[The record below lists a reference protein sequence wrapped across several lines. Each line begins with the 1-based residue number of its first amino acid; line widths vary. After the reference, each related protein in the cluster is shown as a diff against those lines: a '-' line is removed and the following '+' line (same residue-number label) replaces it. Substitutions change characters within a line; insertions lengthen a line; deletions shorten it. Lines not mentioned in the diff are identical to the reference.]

1 MEMNNFYY
9 QVDRLFE
16 EKKLNEAEEFMKE
29 TLAQA
34 EAESD
39 AGAVITV
46 CNELGGYYRAVSRYS
61 DGIPLYEK
69 ALKLMRDMGLA
80 RSEHYGTT
88 LVNYATTYTMAGDT
102 IKALNLYTEPAEIYP
117 EAGLGADYRLA
128 TLFNNM
134 SVLGQDLE
142 DYPQA
147 QEYLEKSLF
156 ILKGLEESEIEVAI
170 TYSNLANVYLA
181 MDRIDEAKV
190 SVKKALDL
198 FIGESG
204 DSDVHYA
211 GAVCTLGE
219 IYFKEADYEK
229 AAALFRESMKLT
241 ERDYGED
248 NLSYAVLCENLALCL
263 KELGDEEEA
272 LKFENKSY
280 EIKGR
285 IAI

>member
-69 ALKLMRDMGLA
+69 ALKLMCDMGLE

-102 IKALNLYTEPAEIYP
+102 TRALNLYTEAAEIYA

-134 SVLGQDLE
+134 SFLCQDLE

-147 QEYLEKSLF
+147 QEYLEKALF

-181 MDRIDEAKV
+181 MGQIDEAKV
-190 SVKKALDL
+190 TIKKAVDL

-229 AAALFRESMKLT
+229 AAALFREAMKLT
-241 ERDYGED
+241 ERDYGTE

-263 KELGDEEEA
+263 KELGGEEEA
-272 LKFENKSY
+272 SSLENKASD
-280 EIKGR
+280 IKER

>member
-80 RSEHYGTT
+80 HSEHYGTT

-102 IKALNLYTEPAEIYP
+102 IKALNLYTEAAEIYA

-134 SVLGQDLE
+134 SFLCQDLE

-229 AAALFRESMKLT
+229 AAALFREAMKLT

-263 KELGDEEEA
+263 KELGDDEEA
-272 LKFENKSY
+272 LSFENKASH
-280 EIKGR
+280 IKER

>member
-102 IKALNLYTEPAEIYP
+102 IKALNLYTEAAEIYA

-134 SVLGQDLE
+134 SFLCQDLE

-156 ILKGLEESEIEVAI
+156 ILKGHEESEIEVAI

-272 LKFENKSY
+272 LKFENKGSD
-280 EIKGR
+280 IKER

>member
-102 IKALNLYTEPAEIYP
+102 IKALNLYTEAAEIYA

-134 SVLGQDLE
+134 SFLCQDLE

-229 AAALFRESMKLT
+229 ASVLFREAMKLT
-241 ERDYGED
+241 ERDYGTE

>member
-9 QVDRLFE
+9 EVDRLFE
-16 EKKLNEAEEFMKE
+16 EKKIQEAEDFMKD

-34 EAESD
+34 DAEND

-69 ALKLMRDMGLA
+69 ALRLMRDMGLE

-88 LVNYATTYTMAGDT
+88 LVNFATTYTMAGD
-102 IKALNLYTEPAEIYP
+102 IVRALNLYTEAAEIYA
-117 EAGLGADYRLA
+117 EAGLGNDYRLA

-134 SVLGQDLE
+134 SFLCQDLE

-156 ILKGLEESEIEVAI
+156 ILKALEESEIEMAI

-181 MDRIDEAKV
+181 MDQISEAKV
-190 SVKKALDL
+190 TVKKALDL

-219 IYFKEADYEK
+219 IYFREADYEK
-229 AAALFRESMKLT
+229 AAALFREAMKLT
-241 ERDYGED
+241 ERDYGTD

-263 KELGDEEEA
+263 KDPDDEEEA
-272 LKFENKSY
+272 ARLKKTAS
-280 EIKGR
+280 EIKER

>member
-102 IKALNLYTEPAEIYP
+102 IKALNLYTEAAEIYA

-134 SVLGQDLE
+134 SFLCQDLE

-241 ERDYGED
+241 ERDYVED

>member
-1 MEMNNFYY
+1 
-9 QVDRLFE
+9 
-16 EKKLNEAEEFMKE
+16 MKD

-34 EAESD
+34 EAEND

-69 ALKLMRDMGLA
+69 ALRLMRDMGLE

-88 LVNYATTYTMAGDT
+88 LVNFATTYTMAGD
-102 IKALNLYTEPAEIYP
+102 IVRALNLYTEATEIYA
-117 EAGLGADYRLA
+117 EAGLGTDYRLA

-134 SVLGQDLE
+134 SFLCQDLE

-156 ILKGLEESEIEVAI
+156 ILKALEESEIEMAI

-181 MDRIDEAKV
+181 MDQISEAKV
-190 SVKKALDL
+190 TVKKALDL

-211 GAVCTLGE
+211 GAICTLGE
-219 IYFKEADYEK
+219 IYFREADYEK
-229 AAALFRESMKLT
+229 AAALFREAMKLT
-241 ERDYGED
+241 ERDYGTD

-263 KELGDEEEA
+263 NEQGDEEEA
-272 LKFENKSY
+272 ARLKKTAS
-280 EIKGR
+280 EIKER

>member
-34 EAESD
+34 ETESD

-80 RSEHYGTT
+80 HSEHYGTT

-102 IKALNLYTEPAEIYP
+102 IKALNLYTEAAEIYA

-134 SVLGQDLE
+134 SFLCQDLE

-272 LKFENKSY
+272 SSFENKASD
-280 EIKGR
+280 IKER

>member
-34 EAESD
+34 ETESD

-80 RSEHYGTT
+80 HSEHYGTT

-102 IKALNLYTEPAEIYP
+102 IKALNLYTEAAEIYA

-134 SVLGQDLE
+134 SFLCQDLE

>member
-69 ALKLMRDMGLA
+69 ALKLMCDMGLE

-102 IKALNLYTEPAEIYP
+102 IKALNLYTEAAEIYA

-134 SVLGQDLE
+134 SFLCQDLE

-147 QEYLEKSLF
+147 QEYLEKALF
-156 ILKGLEESEIEVAI
+156 ILKGLEESEIEMAT

-181 MDRIDEAKV
+181 MGQIDEAKV
-190 SVKKALDL
+190 TIKKAIDL

-204 DSDVHYA
+204 DSDIHYA

-229 AAALFRESMKLT
+229 AAALFREAMKLT
-241 ERDYGED
+241 ERDYGTE

-263 KELGDEEEA
+263 KELGGEEEA
-272 LKFENKSY
+272 SSLENKASD
-280 EIKGR
+280 IKER

>member
-80 RSEHYGTT
+80 HSEHYGTT

-102 IKALNLYTEPAEIYP
+102 IKALNLYTEAAEIYA

-134 SVLGQDLE
+134 SFLCQDLE

-229 AAALFRESMKLT
+229 AAALFREAMKLT

>member
-16 EKKLNEAEEFMKE
+16 EKKLMEAEDFMKE

-102 IKALNLYTEPAEIYP
+102 IKALNLYTEAAEIYA

-134 SVLGQDLE
+134 SFLCQDLE

-241 ERDYGED
+241 ERDDGED
-248 NLSYAVLCENLALCL
+248 SLSYAVLCENLALCL

>member
-102 IKALNLYTEPAEIYP
+102 IKALNLYTEAAEIYA
-117 EAGLGADYRLA
+117 EAGIGADYRLA

-134 SVLGQDLE
+134 SFLCQDLE

-241 ERDYGED
+241 ERDYGTD

-285 IAI
+285 IAL

>member
-1 MEMNNFYY
+1 
-9 QVDRLFE
+9 
-16 EKKLNEAEEFMKE
+16 
-29 TLAQA
+29 
-34 EAESD
+34 
-39 AGAVITV
+39 
-46 CNELGGYYRAVSRYS
+46 
-61 DGIPLYEK
+61 
-69 ALKLMRDMGLA
+69 MRDMGMA

-102 IKALNLYTEPAEIYP
+102 IKALNLYTEAAEIYA

-134 SVLGQDLE
+134 SFLCQDLE

-248 NLSYAVLCENLALCL
+248 NLSYAVLCENLVLCL
-263 KELGDEEEA
+263 KELGDDEEA
-272 LKFENKSY
+272 LSFENKASH
-280 EIKGR
+280 IKER

>member
-80 RSEHYGTT
+80 RSKHYGTT

-102 IKALNLYTEPAEIYP
+102 IKALNLYTEAAEIYA

-134 SVLGQDLE
+134 SFLCQDLE

-272 LKFENKSY
+272 MKFENKSY
-280 EIKGR
+280 EIKVR

>member
-9 QVDRLFE
+9 QLDRLFE
-16 EKKLNEAEEFMKE
+16 EKKLKEAEEFMKE

-69 ALKLMRDMGLA
+69 ALKLMRDMGLE

-102 IKALNLYTEPAEIYP
+102 IKALNLYTEAAEIYA

-134 SVLGQDLE
+134 SFLCQDLE

-181 MDRIDEAKV
+181 MGQIDEAKV
-190 SVKKALDL
+190 TVKKALDL

-229 AAALFRESMKLT
+229 ASALFREAMKLT
-241 ERDYGED
+241 ERDYGTD

-272 LKFENKSY
+272 LSFDNKASD
-280 EIKGR
+280 IKER

>member
-69 ALKLMRDMGLA
+69 ALKLMCDMGLE

-102 IKALNLYTEPAEIYP
+102 IKALNLYTEAAEIYA

-134 SVLGQDLE
+134 SFLCQDLE

-181 MDRIDEAKV
+181 MGQIDEAKV
-190 SVKKALDL
+190 TIKKAIDL

-204 DSDVHYA
+204 DSDIHYA

-229 AAALFRESMKLT
+229 AAALFREAMKLT
-241 ERDYGED
+241 ERDYGTE

-263 KELGDEEEA
+263 KELGGEEEA
-272 LKFENKSY
+272 SSLENKASD
-280 EIKGR
+280 IKER

>member
-9 QVDRLFE
+9 EVDRLFE
-16 EKKLNEAEEFMKE
+16 EKKIQEAEDFMKD

-34 EAESD
+34 EAEND

-69 ALKLMRDMGLA
+69 ALRLMRDMGLE

-88 LVNYATTYTMAGDT
+88 VVNFATTYTMAGD
-102 IKALNLYTEPAEIYP
+102 IVRALNLYTEATEIYA
-117 EAGLGADYRLA
+117 EAGLGTDYRLA

-134 SVLGQDLE
+134 SFLCQDLE

-156 ILKGLEESEIEVAI
+156 ILKALEESEIEMAI

-181 MDRIDEAKV
+181 MDQISEAKV
-190 SVKKALDL
+190 TVKKALDL

-211 GAVCTLGE
+211 GAICTLGE
-219 IYFKEADYEK
+219 IYFREADYEK
-229 AAALFRESMKLT
+229 AAALFREAMKLT
-241 ERDYGED
+241 ERDYGTD

-263 KELGDEEEA
+263 NEQGDEEEA
-272 LKFENKSY
+272 ARLKKTAS
-280 EIKGR
+280 EIKER

>member
-102 IKALNLYTEPAEIYP
+102 IKALNLYTEAAEIYA
-117 EAGLGADYRLA
+117 EAGLGLQAGNALQQHELLMPGFRRLP
-128 TLFNNM
+128 T
-134 SVLGQDLE
+134 G
-142 DYPQA
+142 
-147 QEYLEKSLF
+147 
-156 ILKGLEESEIEVAI
+156 
-170 TYSNLANVYLA
+170 
-181 MDRIDEAKV
+181 
-190 SVKKALDL
+190 
-198 FIGESG
+198 SG
-204 DSDVHYA
+204 ISGKISFYFE
-211 GAVCTLGE
+211 GA
-219 IYFKEADYEK
+219 
-229 AAALFRESMKLT
+229 
-241 ERDYGED
+241 
-248 NLSYAVLCENLALCL
+248 
-263 KELGDEEEA
+263 
-272 LKFENKSY
+272 
-280 EIKGR
+280 
-285 IAI
+285 

>member
-34 EAESD
+34 ETESD

-80 RSEHYGTT
+80 HSEHYGTT

-102 IKALNLYTEPAEIYP
+102 IKALNLYTEAAEIYA

-134 SVLGQDLE
+134 SFLCQDLE

-229 AAALFRESMKLT
+229 AAALFREAMKLT

-272 LKFENKSY
+272 SSFENKASH
-280 EIKGR
+280 IKER

>member
-9 QVDRLFE
+9 QVDKLFE
-16 EKKLNEAEEFMKE
+16 DKKIAEAEEFMKN

-34 EAESD
+34 EAEKD

-61 DGIPLYEK
+61 EGIPLYEK
-69 ALKLMRDMGLA
+69 ALRLMREMGLE

-88 LVNYATTYTMAGDT
+88 LVNFATTYTMAGDVV
-102 IKALNLYTEPAEIYP
+102 KALNLYTDAAEIFA
-117 EAGLGADYRLA
+117 EVGLGADYRLA

-134 SVLGQDLE
+134 SFLCQDLG

-147 QEYLEKSLF
+147 QEYLEKALF
-156 ILKGLEESEIEVAI
+156 ILKGLEESESEIAI

-181 MDRIDEAKV
+181 TGQMNEAKV
-190 SVKKALDL
+190 TVKKAIDL
-198 FIGESG
+198 FISESG

-219 IYFKEADYEK
+219 IYYKEADYDK
-229 AAALFRESMKLT
+229 AATLFKEAMKLT
-241 ERDYGED
+241 ERDYGTD
-248 NLSYAVLCENLALCL
+248 NMSYAVLCENLALCL
-263 KELGDEEEA
+263 KATGSNEEA
-272 LKFENKSY
+272 VSLQQTAMD
-280 EIKGR
+280 IKKR

>member
-102 IKALNLYTEPAEIYP
+102 IKALNLYTEAAEIYA

-134 SVLGQDLE
+134 SFLCQDLE

-181 MDRIDEAKV
+181 MGQIDEAKV
-190 SVKKALDL
+190 TIKKAVDL

-219 IYFKEADYEK
+219 IYFKEAAYEK
-229 AAALFRESMKLT
+229 ASALFREAMKLT
-241 ERDYGED
+241 ERDYGTD

-272 LKFENKSY
+272 SSFENKASD
-280 EIKGR
+280 IKER

>member
-16 EKKLNEAEEFMKE
+16 EKKLKEAEEFMKE

-69 ALKLMRDMGLA
+69 ALKLMRDMGLE

-88 LVNYATTYTMAGDT
+88 LANYATTYTMAGDT
-102 IKALNLYTEPAEIYP
+102 IKALNLYTEAAEIYA

-134 SVLGQDLE
+134 SFLCQDLE

-263 KELGDEEEA
+263 KELGDDEEA
-272 LKFENKSY
+272 LSFENKASH
-280 EIKGR
+280 IKER

>member
-69 ALKLMRDMGLA
+69 ALKLMRDMGMA

-102 IKALNLYTEPAEIYP
+102 IKALNLYTEAAEIYA

-134 SVLGQDLE
+134 SFLCQDLE

-272 LKFENKSY
+272 LSFENKASD
-280 EIKGR
+280 IKER

>member
-102 IKALNLYTEPAEIYP
+102 IKALNLYTEAAEIYA

-134 SVLGQDLE
+134 SFLCQDLE

-263 KELGDEEEA
+263 KELGDDEEA
-272 LKFENKSY
+272 LSFENKASH
-280 EIKGR
+280 IKER

>member
-16 EKKLNEAEEFMKE
+16 EKKLKEAEEFMKE

-69 ALKLMRDMGLA
+69 ALKLMRDMGLE

-102 IKALNLYTEPAEIYP
+102 IKALNLYTEAAEIYA

-134 SVLGQDLE
+134 SFLCQDLE

-181 MDRIDEAKV
+181 MGQIDEAKV
-190 SVKKALDL
+190 TIKKAVDL

-219 IYFKEADYEK
+219 IYFKEAAYEK
-229 AAALFRESMKLT
+229 ASALFREAMKLT
-241 ERDYGED
+241 ERDYGTD

-272 LKFENKSY
+272 SSFENKASD
-280 EIKGR
+280 IKER

>member
-9 QVDRLFE
+9 EVDRLFE
-16 EKKLNEAEEFMKE
+16 EKKIQEAEDFMKD

-34 EAESD
+34 EAEND

-69 ALKLMRDMGLA
+69 ALRLMRDMGLE

-88 LVNYATTYTMAGDT
+88 LVNFATTYTMAGD
-102 IKALNLYTEPAEIYP
+102 IVRALNLYTEAAEIYA
-117 EAGLGADYRLA
+117 EAGLGNDYRLA

-134 SVLGQDLE
+134 SFLCQDLE

-156 ILKGLEESEIEVAI
+156 ILKALEESEIEMAI

-181 MDRIDEAKV
+181 MDQISEAKV
-190 SVKKALDL
+190 TVKKALDL

-219 IYFKEADYEK
+219 IYFREADYEK
-229 AAALFRESMKLT
+229 AAALFREAMKLT
-241 ERDYGED
+241 ERDYGTD

-263 KELGDEEEA
+263 KDPDDEEEA
-272 LKFENKSY
+272 ARLKKTAS
-280 EIKGR
+280 EIKER

>member
-69 ALKLMRDMGLA
+69 ALKLMRDMGLE

-88 LVNYATTYTMAGDT
+88 LANYATTYTMAGDT
-102 IKALNLYTEPAEIYP
+102 IKALNLYTEAAEIYA

-134 SVLGQDLE
+134 SFLCQDLE

-272 LKFENKSY
+272 LSFENKASD
-280 EIKGR
+280 IKER

>member
-102 IKALNLYTEPAEIYP
+102 IKALNLYTEAAEIYA

-134 SVLGQDLE
+134 SFLCQDLE

-248 NLSYAVLCENLALCL
+248 NLSYAVLCENLVLCL
-263 KELGDEEEA
+263 KELGDDEEA
-272 LKFENKSY
+272 LSFENKASH
-280 EIKGR
+280 IKER

>member
-16 EKKLNEAEEFMKE
+16 EKKLMEAEDFMKE

-61 DGIPLYEK
+61 EGIPLYEK
-69 ALKLMRDMGLA
+69 ALKLMRDMGLK

-102 IKALNLYTEPAEIYP
+102 IKALNLYTEAAEIYA

-134 SVLGQDLE
+134 SFLCQDLE

-156 ILKGLEESEIEVAI
+156 ILKGLEESEIEMAV

-181 MDRIDEAKV
+181 MGQINEAKV
-190 SVKKALDL
+190 TVKKALDL

-219 IYFKEADYEK
+219 IYFKEADCEK
-229 AAALFRESMKLT
+229 AAALFREAMKLT
-241 ERDYGED
+241 ERDYGTD

-263 KELGDEEEA
+263 KELGDKEA
-272 LKFENKSY
+272 ALNYENKAF
-280 EIKGR
+280 EIKER

>member
-69 ALKLMRDMGLA
+69 ALKLMRDMGMA

-102 IKALNLYTEPAEIYP
+102 IKALNLYTEAAEIYA

-134 SVLGQDLE
+134 SFLCQDLE

-263 KELGDEEEA
+263 KELGDDEEA
-272 LKFENKSY
+272 LSFENKASH
-280 EIKGR
+280 IKER

>member
-61 DGIPLYEK
+61 DGISLYEK
-69 ALKLMRDMGLA
+69 ALKLMRDMGMA

-102 IKALNLYTEPAEIYP
+102 IKALNLYTEAAEIYA

-134 SVLGQDLE
+134 SFLCQDLE